1 MPLAEANQLFILV
14 IRLGCYYPKLII
26 YLSRPSNLMPLA
38 EANQLFISVI
48 HYLGHPLRMPLD
60 EANQSFVLVIHSDAI
75 SRS

>member
-1 MPLAEANQLFILV
+1 
-14 IRLGCYYPKLII
+14 
-26 YLSRPSNLMPLA
+26 MPLA